1 LHCAIDRDSG
11 NTLSLIHPRIR
22 IQFLGRSITR
32 VVQFLFARFRSFL
45 LIVVAM
51 WCGGHEDKHEN
62 SEKEK
67 EQNNTKPRPERNR
80 WARCRWR

>member
-1 LHCAIDRDSG
+1 LHCAIDRDPG
-11 NTLSLIHPRIR
+11 NTLSLVHPRVR

-32 VVQFLFARFRSFL
+32 IVHFLFARFRSFL

-51 WCGGHEDKHEN
+51 RCGGYEDKDEN

-67 EQNNTKPRPERNR
+67 EQNNAKPRPEQNR
-80 WARCRWR
+80 RARCRWW